1 MIFKSLKI
9 NNKKLKNRIAISP
22 MCQYSA
28 TKGSPSNW
36 HYKHLS
42 SLVCSGAAMLIIE
55 STAVSKG
62 GRITE
67 KDLCLYNYKHY
78 KDLKKLIKFLKS
90 LNNIPILIQ
99 LSHSG
104 KKGSSYVPWIKSNT
118 PLKYN
123 SWKTLSSSKIKKDKN
138 WPTPKEASKK
148 EINQLIKDF
157 YKSAKYAKKA
167 GLDGIEIHMA
177 HGYLLH
183 QFLSPISNHRRD
195 EYGGSNDKRNIL
207 PLEIIKRLKKI
218 TKNDLILGARV
229 TGLDH
234 IKKGINLKQS
244 ISFINK
250 LKEAGLNYV
259 CISSGGIK
267 TKTGLNT
274 KKKGIRALVT
284 KKIKNK
290 IDNLVIGTTGNLSDL
305 NYLDKILKN
314 KFLDLAF
321 IGRPFLKN
329 PNWLFKYALK
339 KKRQDLISNQYRRAL

>member
-9 NNKKLKNRIAISP
+9 NKKKLKNRIAISP

-67 KDLCLYNYKHY
+67 KDLCLQNDKQY

-118 PLKYN
+118 PLKHN

-167 GLDGIEIHMA
+167 GLDGVEIHMA

-183 QFLSPISNHRRD
+183 QFLSPISNHRKDR
-195 EYGGSNDKRNIL
+195 YGGTNDNRNIL
-207 PLEIIKRLKKI
+207 PLEITKKLKKI

-234 IKKGINLKQS
+234 IKKGIGLKQS
-244 ISFINK
+244 IDFINK
-250 LKEAGLNYV
+250 LKKAGLNYV
-259 CISSGGIK
+259 CVSSGGIK
-267 TKTGLNT
+267 TKTGLNP
-274 KKKGIRALVT
+274 KKRGIRALVT

-305 NYLDKILKN
+305 NYLNRILEN

-339 KKRQDLISNQYRRAL
+339 NNREDLISNQYRRAL

>member
-339 KKRQDLISNQYRRAL
+339 KKRQDII